1 MDHMPC
7 YTAVVQTWHYG
18 IGVDNNT
25 WYVICSPAPPSE
37 TNTHTR
43 KPDIRWR
50 ESNMSVRRHAN
61 VNLSGDDVCQQKYS
75 SSDSWS
81 LSPVG
86 KTRNYVNANPSFI
99 VLVPSDNAKR
109 IRSISVGI
117 CFTVNT
123 TSAASVR
130 RTLQVVLILYCFFG
144 VHKYLFRSFFT
155 SGICKRCGAG
165 CVTAQPYSQISPCN
179 VCDRNPWYYFDCT
192 SHIIVW

>member
-1 MDHMPC
+1 MDHNMPC
-7 YTAVVQTWHYG
+7 YTAVVQTFHYG
-18 IGVDNNT
+18 IGVDKNT

-99 VLVPSDNAKR
+99 VFGA
-109 IRSISVGI
+109 IRQRKTYTEYI
-117 CFTVNT
+117 
-123 TSAASVR
+123 R
-130 RTLQVVLILYCFFG
+130 R
-144 VHKYLFRSFFT
+144 YLFYSKYHIGSFCQTYT
-155 SGICKRCGAG
+155 SSSINTVLFFWR
-165 CVTAQPYSQISPCN
+165 T
-179 VCDRNPWYYFDCT
+179 
-192 SHIIVW
+192 